1 MGLNGKRVVILGGTS
16 GIGLLR
22 AQAAAGEGAQV
33 VVVSSNFDRLDRA
46 LSNLPAGAE
55 GRVANLLSER
65 EVAALFEG
73 LGDFDHLV
81 YTAGEALQIT
91 PLKAMDIL
99 HCPQLFRAGDPLRAA
114 KAAQGKL
121 RQGGSIVFTS
131 GVAGAR
137 PGSGWSLASSICS
150 AMEGLTRALAVELAP
165 IRVNIVSP
173 GVVRTALWREMDESA
188 REALYASEAGRLPV
202 GHVAEASEI
211 ADGYLY
217 LMRRTSRDRS
227 GAGAGWGGFWSDRL
241 KPTTA
246 TRASRRQRDP
256 GTSGHARA
264 SSRASDGRPR
274 RNRRRSGRI
283 HR

>member
-1 MGLNGKRVVILGGTS
+1 MGLNEKRIVILGGTS
-16 GIGLLR
+16 GIGLAV

-33 VVVSSNFDRLDRA
+33 IVVSSNADRLDRA

-55 GRVANLLSER
+55 GRVTNLLSSR
-65 EVAALFEG
+65 EVAQLFED

-81 YTAGEALQIT
+81 YTAGEALQLA
-91 PLKAMDIL
+91 PLQTLDIATARS
-99 HCPQLFRAGDPLRAA
+99 FFELRYWGALAAA

-121 RQGGSIVFTS
+121 RLGGSIVFTS

-137 PGSGWSLASSICS
+137 PGAGWSIASSVCS

-173 GVVRTALWREMDESA
+173 GVVRTALWRDMDEQA
-188 REALYASEAGRLPV
+188 REALYASEAARLPV

-217 LMRRTSRDRS
+217 LMRQTYATGQVLALDGEGS
-227 GAGAGWGGFWSDRL
+227 WSDRL
-241 KPTTA
+241 HVRP
-246 TRASRRQRDP
+246 
-256 GTSGHARA
+256 SGH
-264 SSRASDGRPR
+264 
-274 RNRRRSGRI
+274 
-283 HR
+283 